1 MADSER
7 PRGKYRDEMDA
18 ERAAGRVAERAEF
31 RAESD
36 KLEQERIEKR
46 VKLFCSWGWTEA
58 NARQY
63 IELDGKNFMLVW
75 NLQYASV
82 LSSDDIKKTARHVIH
97 NHAGMVEIEENYNQN
112 RPSTEPGRVTTH
124 ALSRESSG

>member
-46 VKLFCSWGWTEA
+46 VKLFCSWGWTEGK
-58 NARQY
+58 ARQY
-63 IELDGKNFMLVW
+63 IELWDGNFEIVF
-75 NLQYASV
+75 NLQHAGV
-82 LSSDDIKKTARHVIH
+82 KQTARQII
-97 NHAGMVEIEENYNQN
+97 NNLNGLIDIEEHYNQK
-112 RPSTEPGRVTTH
+112 
-124 ALSRESSG
+124 